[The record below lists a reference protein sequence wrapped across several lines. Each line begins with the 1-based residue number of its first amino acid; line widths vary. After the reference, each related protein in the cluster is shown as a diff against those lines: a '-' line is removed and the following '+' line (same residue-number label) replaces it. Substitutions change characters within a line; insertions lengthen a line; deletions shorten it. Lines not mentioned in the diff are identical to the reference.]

1 MRVGHDLA
9 ELEVI
14 ILCGYL
20 AGFDEVS
27 DYSATEA
34 DKKRDVVNKVDLNKD

>member
-1 MRVGHDLA
+1 MRVGQDLSQ
-9 ELEVI
+9 LEVI
-14 ILCGYL
+14 ILCGYS

-34 DKKRDVVNKVDLNKD
+34 NKKRDVVNKVDLNKD